1 MSDRSELGDKC
12 FWNPEWAEQE
22 IERLTAPMK
31 KCDLVENEVTGLHNT
46 ADLYEIE
53 RLQARVEVLEANLE
67 HYEDTLCENVWLE
80 GRVAALEGALQ
91 EIADSG
97 VAINSNFNWVAT
109 LAKQALAA
117 TKQDKPDPFD
127 DMVESGGLPEAQAL
141 ADTEQEGET

>member
-53 RLQARVEVLEANLE
+53 RLQARVE
-67 HYEDTLCENVWLE
+67 
-80 GRVAALEGALQ
+80 ALEEALQ

-117 TKQDKPDPFD
+117 T
-127 DMVESGGLPEAQAL
+127 
-141 ADTEQEGET
+141 EQENSDE